1 MLEEL
6 NKEIDGKMKRSIDAL
21 MSEFAKIRTGRAHP
35 ELLSGLM
42 VEQYGA
48 RMPLNQMAS
57 ITAESASALTVGVW
71 DKTSVPVI
79 EKAILAANLGLN
91 PAVSGTLIR
100 VPVPPLTEERRRD
113 LVKVVRQ
120 YGEKTR
126 VSLRNSRREANQR
139 LKDALKAGGISQDE
153 EKNVGKKIQQ
163 LTDHYI
169 ATVDKVLASKEKDLM
184 SV

>member
-21 MSEFAKIRTGRAHP
+21 MGEFAKIRTGRAHP

-71 DKTSVPVI
+71 DKSSVPVI

-100 VPVPPLTEERRRD
+100 VPVPPLTEERRRE

-139 LKDALKAGGISQDE
+139 LKDALKAGEISQDE

-169 ATVDKVLASKEKDLM
+169 ATVDQVLASKEKDLM